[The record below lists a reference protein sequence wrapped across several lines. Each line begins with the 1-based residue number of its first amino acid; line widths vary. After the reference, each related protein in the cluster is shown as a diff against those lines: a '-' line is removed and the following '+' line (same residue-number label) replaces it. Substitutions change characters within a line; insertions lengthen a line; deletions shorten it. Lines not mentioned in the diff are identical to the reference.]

1 MEILLYVIFA
11 FVVAAGIIEMS
22 SRGVYGPYLSNEE
35 VFEFINSYDEFE
47 ENPFNPTIISGKID
61 FESQSDMMR
70 RMIDRRFISTQ
81 AIPILSKYYINRNGR
96 VFRWSKASKRID
108 NLYKNLK

>member
-1 MEILLYVIFA
+1 MEILIYLLLVTI
-11 FVVAAGIIEMS
+11 VVVGVTEIS

-35 VFEFINSYDEFE
+35 VFEFIDSYDEFE
-47 ENPFNPTIISGKID
+47 KNPFNPTIISGKID

-70 RMIDRRFISTQ
+70 RMLDRRFISTS
-81 AIPILSKYYINRNGR
+81 AIPILSKYYINRKGR
-96 VFRWSKASKRID
+96 VFRWSRASKRID